1 MDIFYQHMYVCVD
14 LLRMNTLSIDELI
27 GDSEIT
33 SILFL
38 FDVTWMHMNGSF
50 KRIITMIF
58 KAKLTFFSFINNRS
72 TH

>member
-1 MDIFYQHMYVCVD
+1 MDMFYQHMYVCVD

-50 KRIITMIF
+50 KRIITMI
-58 KAKLTFFSFINNRS
+58 S
-72 TH
+72 